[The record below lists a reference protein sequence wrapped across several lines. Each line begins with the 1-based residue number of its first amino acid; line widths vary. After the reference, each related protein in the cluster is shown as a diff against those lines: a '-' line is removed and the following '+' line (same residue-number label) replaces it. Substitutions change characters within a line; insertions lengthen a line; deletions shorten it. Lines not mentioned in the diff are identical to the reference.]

1 MVNFVKY
8 VFLTMYTIQEI
19 QSIVKKSIYAL
30 DFKREP
36 SELYSPIEYMM
47 SIGGKR
53 IRPTLCLL
61 TYSLFSDTIE
71 NSIVFPALGLEV
83 FHTFTLIHDDIMDKS
98 DMRRGQLTV
107 HKKWNDNIAILSADA
122 MCIESYKYIS
132 MAPSDKLQAALQ
144 LFTKTG
150 LEICEGQQLD
160 MNYENISII
169 TMDEYLKMIGL
180 KTSALLACS
189 SKMGAILGG
198 AEKNVREAIYQ
209 YGWLLGLAFQITDDY
224 LDTFGNPAVFGKK
237 IGGDIVNNKKSWLCV
252 ESSRLATG
260 AKKEEL
266 ERIMAMPIEK
276 SDEKIAAMQNLY
288 IDLGIKESAEKTIEQ
303 YCNEA
308 MQKIEEL
315 SLGNE
320 KTELLREFANQI
332 TFRTK

>member
-1 MVNFVKY
+1 
-8 VFLTMYTIQEI
+8 MYTIEEL
-19 QSIVKKSIYAL
+19 QSIVKKGIYSL
-30 DFKREP
+30 DLKGEP
-36 SELYSPIEYMM
+36 SELYNPIEYMM

-61 TYSLFSDTIE
+61 TYSLFSDAIDNT
-71 NSIVFPALGLEV
+71 IVFPALGLEV

-107 HKKWNDNIAILSADA
+107 HKKWNENIAILSADA

-132 MAPSDKLQAALQ
+132 MAPPEKMQAVLQ
-144 LFTKTG
+144 LFTQTG

-160 MNYENISII
+160 MNYEDISII
-169 TMDEYLKMIGL
+169 TMDEYIKMIGL

-189 SKMGAILGG
+189 SGMGAILGG
-198 AEKNVREAIYQ
+198 AEKNVRDAIYQ

-237 IGGDIVNNKKSWLCV
+237 IGGDIVNNKKSWLFV
-252 ESSRLATG
+252 ESSRLASG
-260 AKKEEL
+260 PQKEEL
-266 ERIMAMPIEK
+266 ERIMAMPAEQAK
-276 SDEKIAAMQNLY
+276 EKIAAMQNLY
-288 IDLGIKESAEKTIEQ
+288 VELGVKENAEKTIEM
-303 YCNEA
+303 YCGEA

-315 SLGNE
+315 SLGKE
-320 KTELLREFANQI
+320 RTELLGDFATQI